1 MSETVNLPALGESV
15 TEGTVTRWLKQVGDE
30 VAVDEPL
37 VEVSTDKVDT
47 EIPSPVAGVIE
58 EILVEEDEDVEV
70 GAPLVVIGSGSGG
83 SAPDQEQPSAE
94 QAEDAA
100 TQAETP
106 EATDES
112 AEQQAPAQQESAPEQ
127 APKAESQQG
136 GEGTEITLPALGESV
151 TEGTVTRWLKQVG
164 DEVAVDEPL
173 LEVSTDKVDTEVP
186 SPVAGTLLEIRV
198 QEDEDAEVGQVLA
211 VIGSGDAPSG
221 SAPDQEQPS
230 AEQAED
236 AATQAETPEATDES
250 AEQQAPA
257 QQESAPEQAPKAESQ
272 QGGEGTE
279 ITLPA
284 LGESVTEGTVT
295 RWLKQVG
302 EEVAVDEPL
311 LEVSTDKVDTEVP
324 SPVAGTLLE
333 IRVQEDED
341 AEVGQ
346 VLAVIGSGD
355 APSGSAPDQEQPSA
369 EQEPS
374 AQASDAS
381 GEGYEGSTTGT
392 QEKAPSRDEAL
403 VETEEPVMADTS
415 DGTQQDAAERDG
427 TRTENAG
434 AAPETPTGDNA
445 AYVTPLVRKLAK
457 KEGVD
462 LSTLTGT
469 GVGGRI
475 RKQDVLAAAEQQKST
490 AAPAAEAP
498 AEQPAAAEPQKAPEA
513 APAPDAKRGT
523 TEKAPRIRMTI
534 AQRMRESLQES
545 AQLTQ
550 VTEVDMTRV
559 AVLRN
564 KAKAKFQEREGAKLT
579 FLPFFAKAVA
589 EALQAH
595 PKLNATFREAEKEIV
610 YNGSEN
616 IAIAVDTPRGLLV
629 PVIKD
634 AGDLNLGGL
643 AKQIADLGSR
653 AKDGGIAPDDLTG
666 GTFTITN
673 IGSFGALFDTPII
686 NQPQVAI
693 LGTGSIVKRPMV
705 VADADGN
712 DTIAIRQMCYLSLTY
727 DHRLVDGADAGRFLQ
742 ALKARLEEGRFESEV
757 GL

>member
-37 VEVSTDKVDT
+37 LEVSTDKVDT
-47 EIPSPVAGVIE
+47 EVPSPVAGTLL
-58 EILVEEDEDVEV
+58 EIRVQEDEDAEV
-70 GAPLVVIGSGSGG
+70 GQVLAIIGSGS
-83 SAPDQEQPSAE
+83 APSGDEPSEKPAEDTSGQE
-94 QAEDAA
+94 AEDAA
-100 TQAETP
+100 TEAETP
-106 EATDES
+106 EATDEA
-112 AEQQAPAQQESAPEQ
+112 AEQEPSGDESSGDEQ
-127 APKAESQQG
+127 APKAEAQET
-136 GEGTEITLPALGESV
+136 GEGSEITLPALGESV

-211 VIGSGDAPSG
+211 IIGSG
-221 SAPDQEQPS
+221 SAPS
-230 AEQAED
+230 
-236 AATQAETPEATDES
+236 
-250 AEQQAPA
+250 
-257 QQESAPEQAPKAESQ
+257 
-272 QGGEGTE
+272 G
-279 ITLPA
+279 
-284 LGESVTEGTVT
+284 
-295 RWLKQVG
+295 
-302 EEVAVDEPL
+302 DEPS
-311 LEVSTDKVDTEVP
+311 EKPAEKSADKPAEKPAEKQPAKQSTD
-324 SPVAGTLLE
+324 G
-333 IRVQEDED
+333 
-341 AEVGQ
+341 
-346 VLAVIGSGD
+346 
-355 APSGSAPDQEQPSA
+355 
-369 EQEPS
+369 
-374 AQASDAS
+374 
-381 GEGYEGSTTGT
+381 GEGYEGSSSGK

-403 VETEEPVMADTS
+403 VETEEPVLADTS
-415 DGTQQDAAERDG
+415 GDEQQDAAQRDG
-427 TRTENAG
+427 ARTEKAE
-434 AAPETPTGDNA
+434 APTGDNSS
-445 AYVTPLVRKLAK
+445 YVTPLVRKLAK

-475 RKQDVLAAAEQQKST
+475 RKQDVLAAAEQQKGGEAAAEPAAAAPAQE
-490 AAPAAEAP
+490 AAPAAP
-498 AEQPAAAEPQKAPEA
+498 KA
-513 APAPDAKRGT
+513 DAKRGT

-534 AQRMRESLQES
+534 AQRMRESLQEA

-559 AVLRN
+559 AVLRDR
-564 KAKAKFQEREGAKLT
+564 AKAKFQQREGAKLT
-579 FLPFFAKAVA
+579 YLPFFAKAVA

-595 PKLNATFREAEKEIV
+595 PKLNATFKEAEKEIV

-616 IAIAVDTPRGLLV
+616 IAIAVDTPKGLLV
-629 PVIKD
+629 PVIKN

-653 AKDGGIAPDDLTG
+653 AKDGNITPDDLTG

-673 IGSFGALFDTPII
+673 LGSFGALFDTPII

-705 VADADGN
+705 VSDADGN